1 MKQEL
6 WRKADDLFHAALERT
21 PRTRET
27 YLDRACDADTDCE
40 GRSNYYWR
48 KKSKPEVF
56 WKYPPLTT
64 RTRRVTLTSAKSL
77 LGQQFGP
84 YQIVSPLGAGGMGEV
99 YRALDA
105 RLGREV
111 AIKISQER
119 FSARF
124 EREARAISS
133 LNHPHIC
140 TLYDVGPNYLV
151 MELVEGETLRDWLK
165 RAPAVEPSLEIA
177 RQVLEALRAAHRA
190 GIVHRDL
197 KPENIMVRF
206 DGYVKV
212 LDFGLAKLMPTSPL
226 LGTQATA
233 TAPLSRPGQIVG
245 TVAYM
250 SPEQILGQ
258 DTDQRSDLFSF
269 GIILYEMLTGNI
281 RGLAVHPVDT
291 TARDPSR

>member
-6 WRKADDLFHAALERT
+6 WRKADDLCHAALERT
-21 PRTRET
+21 PRTRQT
-27 YLDRACDADTDCE
+27 YLDSVCGADTDLRRRVE
-40 GRSNYYWR
+40 LLLAKEAQAGS
-48 KKSKPEVF
+48 SLEEP
-56 WKYPPLTT
+56 TT
-64 RTRRVTLTSAKSL
+64 DNEDPSVTLTSAKSL
-77 LGQQFGP
+77 LGQRFGP

-111 AIKISQER
+111 AIKICQER

-140 TLYDVGPNYLV
+140 TLHDIGPNYLV

-190 GIVHRDL
+190 GIIHRDL

-206 DGYVKV
+206 DSYVKV
-212 LDFGLAKLMPTSPL
+212 LDFGLAKMMPTSPL

-233 TAPLSRPGQIVG
+233 GESLSRPGQVVG

-258 DTDQRSDLFSF
+258 DTDQRSDLF
-269 GIILYEMLTGNI
+269 
-281 RGLAVHPVDT
+281 
-291 TARDPSR
+291 